1 MKLHELSNGKRE
13 TKSRMRVG
21 RGVGSKGKT
30 SGRGHKGQ
38 KARAGYKRKFG
49 REGGQLP
56 LFQKLPQ
63 RGFTRG
69 GFIVPIY
76 SVNLGTLN
84 ELYADGETVSRET
97 LMEKGVPLRRIKR
110 VKILG
115 QGELTKKVSVEANLY
130 TKSAKEKLEK
140 AKVEFKTV

>member
-1 MKLHELSNGKRE
+1 MKLHELSNGKRGA
-13 TKSRMRVG
+13 KGRMRVG

-38 KARAGYKRKFG
+38 KSRAGYTRKFG

-56 LFQKLPQ
+56 LYQKLPK

-69 GFIVPIY
+69 RFIVPVFSI
-76 SVNLGTLN
+76 NLDALN
-84 ELYADGETVSRET
+84 EMFADGETVSRET

-110 VKILG
+110 IKIMG
-115 QGELTKKVSVEANLY
+115 QGEISKKVSVEANLY

>member
-13 TKSRMRVG
+13 AKGRQRVG

-38 KARAGYKRKFG
+38 KSRAGYTRKFG
-49 REGGQLP
+49 KEGGQLP
-56 LFQKLPQ
+56 LYQKLPK

-69 GFIVPIY
+69 GFIVPIF
-76 SVNLGTLN
+76 SINLGMLEN
-84 ELYADGETVSRET
+84 VYEDGETVNRET
-97 LMEKGVPLRRIKR
+97 LLEKGFPLRRVKR
-110 VKILG
+110 VKIMG
-115 QGELTKKVSVEANLY
+115 HGELTKKVTIEAQAF
-130 TKSAKEKLEK
+130 TASAKEKLTH